1 MKTPPDSPRLAL
13 AEEKARLLL
22 HREQITLPPVPAK
35 ELLEQ
40 YAILHSFDHPTEKSF
55 CLELD
60 SIWHVFI
67 NSKIS
72 RHSVTYLYAY
82 ELGHLILGHLF
93 YNKPDLTP
101 EQYQAMARE
110 AEHFADNLLM
120 PEGWVRNACND
131 KIAGE
136 SAAACLSGLFRI
148 SRETMEKRLHR
159 LGICCLSSYH
169 DWRNIYRKAFLHEM
183 NETQH

>member
-13 AEEKARLLL
+13 AEEKAQLLL

-67 NSKIS
+67 NSKI
-72 RHSVTYLYAY
+72 
-82 ELGHLILGHLF
+82 
-93 YNKPDLTP
+93 
-101 EQYQAMARE
+101 
-110 AEHFADNLLM
+110 LM
-120 PEGWVRNACND
+120 
-131 KIAGE
+131 
-136 SAAACLSGLFRI
+136 S
-148 SRETMEKRLHR
+148 
-159 LGICCLSSYH
+159 
-169 DWRNIYRKAFLHEM
+169 
-183 NETQH
+183 

>member
-72 RHSVTYLYAY
+72 RHSETYLYAY

-169 DWRNIYRKAFLHEM
+169 DWRNIYRKACLHEM
-183 NETQH
+183 NETHH